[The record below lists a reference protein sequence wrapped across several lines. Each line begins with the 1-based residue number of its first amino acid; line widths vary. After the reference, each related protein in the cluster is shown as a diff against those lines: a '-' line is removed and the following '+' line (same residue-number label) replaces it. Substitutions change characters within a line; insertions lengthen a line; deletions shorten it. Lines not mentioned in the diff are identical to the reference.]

1 MQELQVEDHQEYLS
15 KQTKLIASQQK
26 EYDDLKK
33 DLDQKKQQLQ
43 LYRLQNQRLIQLK
56 DLKQQF

>member
-26 EYDDLKK
+26 EYDD
-33 DLDQKKQQLQ
+33 
-43 LYRLQNQRLIQLK
+43 
-56 DLKQQF
+56 